1 MNVLFLTMIRINAL
15 TERGIYTDLMQ
26 EFVNHGH
33 HVYIAR
39 PSERRFKEE
48 TGIKEEG
55 QFTLLNIKTL
65 NFKDC
70 TLLEKGFATL
80 RLEQQFLT
88 ATKHY
93 FAHVKFDL
101 IIYSTPPITFSK
113 VVYYFKKRDAAQS
126 YLLLKDIFPQN
137 AVDLG
142 MMKKQ
147 GLIYRYFRKKERE
160 LYAVSDYIG
169 CMSPA
174 NVQYVLAHNATIKP
188 ERVEVNPNSIYPL
201 VYPITDAEKV
211 AIREKYG
218 IPTNQVVCVYGGN
231 LGVPQ
236 GIDFLKRILKQ
247 EPTPGVFYLI
257 VGTGTAYNDLNKW
270 FVDEQPSH
278 AKLFSVLP
286 KDEYDVLLRSC
297 DVGLIFL
304 DPRFTIPNFPSR
316 LLSYM
321 ESSLPTLA
329 ATDRTTD
336 LGAIIEDNGFGL
348 WCESGDLTGFN
359 QQLKKILLPE
369 ARETMGNKAVAYL
382 KKHYVVSE
390 SYAQINKRI
399 ANV

>member
-48 TGIKEEG
+48 TGIKTN
-55 QFTLLNIKTL
+55 QQVTILNIKTL

-70 TLLEKGFATL
+70 TLIEKGFATL
-80 RLEQQFLT
+80 RLEKQFLN

-93 FAHVKFDL
+93 FANVKFDL

-113 VVYYFKKRDAAQS
+113 VVFYFKKRDSAHS

-147 GLIYRYFRKKERE
+147 GWIHRYFRKKERE

-169 CMSPA
+169 CMSLA
-174 NVQYVLAHNATIKP
+174 NVQYVLKHNPTINP
-188 ERVEVNPNSIYPL
+188 QRVEVNPNSIYPV
-201 VYPITDAEKV
+201 VYPVNDLEK
-211 AIREKYG
+211 ATIRIKYG
-218 IPTNQVVCVYGGN
+218 IPINEVVCVYGGN

-236 GIDFLKRILKQ
+236 GIDFLKKILKQ
-247 EPTPGVFYLI
+247 QPLKGVFYLI
-257 VGTGTAYNDLNKW
+257 VGTGTAYHDLNNW
-270 FVDEQPSH
+270 FINEQPTH
-278 AKLFSVLP
+278 AKLISVLP

-297 DVGLIFL
+297 DIGLIFL

-321 ESSLPTLA
+321 ESSLPVLA
-329 ATDRTTD
+329 ATDQATD
-336 LGAIIEDNGFGL
+336 LGTIMEGNNFGL
-348 WCESGDLTGFN
+348 WCESGDLTAYN
-359 QQLKKILLPE
+359 QQLAKLLLSTT
-369 ARETMGNKAVAYL
+369 RITMGNNALAYL
-382 KKHYVVSE
+382 QRHYVVSQ
-390 SYAQINKRI
+390 SYAQIKRRI
-399 ANV
+399 ASV